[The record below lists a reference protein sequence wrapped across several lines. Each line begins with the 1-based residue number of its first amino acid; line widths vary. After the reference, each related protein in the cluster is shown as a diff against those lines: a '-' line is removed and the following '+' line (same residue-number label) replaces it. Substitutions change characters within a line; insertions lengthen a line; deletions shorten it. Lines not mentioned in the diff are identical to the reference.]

1 MGNDKGA
8 VFREDGALCELR
20 LIAKGRMSEYRYVHT
35 VNVAARAAE
44 LAGIY
49 GENEYKAYRAGLL
62 HDICKDVPKPELLAL
77 IERYEPDFAK
87 RAPEWYE
94 SPALWHSRAGALY
107 AEHELKECDPDILNA
122 VRFHTSGRT
131 GMSRLE
137 EIIYL
142 ADLTSAERD
151 YPDVE
156 VVRKLSERDIGE
168 AMLYSLKYI
177 IGDLVSKGAP
187 LTPETAGAYN
197 QYAQA
202 AKR

>member
-1 MGNDKGA
+1 MENDKGA

-35 VNVAARAAE
+35 VNVAVRAAE
-44 LAGIY
+44 LAKIY
-49 GENEYKAYRAGLL
+49 GENEYRAYRAGLL
-62 HDICKDVPKPELLAL
+62 HDICKEIPKPELLAL
-77 IERYEPDFAK
+77 IERYEPDFAE
-87 RAPEWYE
+87 RAPEWHE

-107 AEHELKECDPDILNA
+107 AEHELKERDPDILNA
-122 VRFHTSGRT
+122 VRYHTSGRA
-131 GMSRLE
+131 GMSMLE

-168 AMLYSLKYI
+168 AML
-177 IGDLVSKGAP
+177 
-187 LTPETAGAYN
+187 
-197 QYAQA
+197 
-202 AKR
+202 